1 MRISNIVFMFVVM
14 DANIL
19 KWKERL
25 ALLQAKQDIALDDD
39 VSSKSIY
46 SAIRDNPDMFEG
58 MVFSIRTDRTT
69 KTATYKGKRYL
80 MRIK

>member
-1 MRISNIVFMFVVM
+1 MFAVMNSNLF
-14 DANIL
+14 

-25 ALLQAKQDIALDDD
+25 ALMQVKEEIALDDD
-39 VSSKSIY
+39 VKSKSIY

-58 MVFSIRTDRTT
+58 MIFSIRTDRTT
-69 KTATYKGKRYL
+69 KTLIYKGKRYL